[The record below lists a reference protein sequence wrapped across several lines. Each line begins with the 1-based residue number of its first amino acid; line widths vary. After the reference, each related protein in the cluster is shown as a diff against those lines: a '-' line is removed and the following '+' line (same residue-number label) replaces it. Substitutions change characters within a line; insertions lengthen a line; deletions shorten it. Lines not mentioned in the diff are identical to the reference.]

1 MESTDALVPIIYAVA
16 TVIAAVLG
24 SVVWRHREKTGA
36 VPLVV
41 AMTGAVIWAGS
52 LFARSTVDHY
62 SLSTFFL
69 RFLYVGVGASVLGSF
84 LFVLVYTGRERLLT
98 RRAVV
103 LLSIEP
109 ALLVL
114 FAFANP
120 GDLFFDSVYRDPTVV
135 GGIGFR
141 WGPAF
146 DVHLVYSY
154 CLSLAGTILILEFL
168 YNSRSLY
175 RGQAA
180 MLVGATASPL
190 LTNVVY
196 TFDVMGSIEI
206 DTTPIGFI
214 VAGALYSVAIV
225 RYRLVDIVP
234 IARDRVLDSVTDGVF
249 VVDTQNRLIDVNPV
263 GRAWLE
269 AFDESP
275 IGTDLDSLFA
285 EVPELR
291 DEFRGLRDRRAE
303 TERELAFRG
312 GHFHVRTTPIEDGR
326 DRHVGWLFVV
336 RDITERKR
344 REARLRRQNER
355 LERFAD
361 LVSHDL
367 RNPLNVADGY
377 LDLARETDDDE
388 AYLDEIERSHER
400 METIIEDVLALAREG
415 ADVTDPEPIALAAIA
430 ERAWNGVDT
439 GAASLA
445 IDADASILADP
456 ERTTRLLENLFRN
469 SLEHGTER
477 SAGADLEVAVGTL
490 DGARDGSAP
499 GFYVADDGGGIP
511 PSQRD
516 RVFEGGYTTDEDGTG
531 FGLAIVDEIATAHG
545 WTSAVAESDT
555 GGARFEFRGVEPAA
569 DATSSDAGSA
579 TDAAAIETD
588 SSRP

>member
-1 MESTDALVPIIYAVA
+1 MESTDVLVPIIYAVA

-24 SVVWRHREKTGA
+24 GVIWRHREKTGA

-41 AMTGAVIWAGS
+41 AMAGAVIWAGS
-52 LFARSTVDHY
+52 LFARSAVDHV
-62 SLSTFFL
+62 SLSVFFL

-84 LFVLVYTGRERLLT
+84 LFVLAYTGREHLLT
-98 RRAVV
+98 RRTIA

-109 ALLVL
+109 VLLVA

-120 GDLFFDSVYRDPTVV
+120 GNLFFESIFRDPTVV
-135 GGIGFR
+135 GGIGFQ

-168 YNSRSLY
+168 HNSRSLY

-180 MLVGATASPL
+180 MLVGASTSPL

-196 TFDVMGSIEI
+196 TLDVLGSIDI

-225 RYRLVDIVP
+225 RYRLVDIAP
-234 IARDRVLDSVTDGVF
+234 IARDRVLDTVTDGVF
-249 VVDTQNRLIDVNPV
+249 VVDTENRLIDVNPA
-263 GRAWLE
+263 GRALLE
-269 AFDESP
+269 EFDESP
-275 IGTDLDSLFA
+275 IGTDLGSLFA
-285 EVPELR
+285 DRPELR
-291 DEFRGLRDRRAE
+291 DEFRGLRDRPVE
-303 TERELAFRG
+303 TERELALRD

-344 REARLRRQNER
+344 REAELQRQNER

-377 LDLARETDDDE
+377 LELARETDDE
-388 AYLDEIERSHER
+388 EYLDEIERSHDR
-400 METIIEDVLALAREG
+400 MATIIDDVLALAREG
-415 ADVTDPEPIALAAIA
+415 ADVTDPEPVALEDVT

-445 IDADASILADP
+445 IDTDASILADP
-456 ERTTRLLENLFRN
+456 ERITRLLENLFRN
-469 SLEHGTER
+469 SLEHGAER
-477 SAGADLEVAVGTL
+477 ADGADLEVAVGTL
-490 DGARDGSAP
+490 GNSGDGSAA
-499 GFYVADDGGGIP
+499 GFYVADDGDGIP
-511 PSQRD
+511 SSQRG

-531 FGLAIVDEIATAHG
+531 FGLAIVAEIATAHD
-545 WTSAVAESDT
+545 WTSAVAESDA
-555 GGARFEFRGVEPAA
+555 GGARFEFRGVEPAGDATPA
-569 DATSSDAGSA
+569 DAEIESTESPLRSDPSQ
-579 TDAAAIETD
+579 
-588 SSRP
+588 P

>member
-1 MESTDALVPIIYAVA
+1 MESTNALVPIIYAVA

-24 SVVWRHREKTGA
+24 GAIWRHREKTGV

-41 AMTGAVIWAGS
+41 AMAGAVIWAGS
-52 LFARSTVDHY
+52 LFARSAVDHV
-62 SLSTFFL
+62 SLSVFFL

-84 LFVLVYTGRERLLT
+84 LFVLAYTGRERLLT
-98 RRAVV
+98 RRTVA

-109 ALLVL
+109 VLLVA

-120 GDLFFDSVYRDPTVV
+120 GNLFFESISRDPTVV
-135 GGIGFR
+135 GGIAFR

-168 YNSRSLY
+168 HNSRSLY

-180 MLVGATASPL
+180 MLVGASASPL

-196 TFDVMGSIEI
+196 TLDVLGSIDI

-214 VAGALYSVAIV
+214 VGGALYSVAIV
-225 RYRLVDIVP
+225 RYRLVDIAP
-234 IARDRVLDSVTDGVF
+234 IARDRVLDTVTDGVF
-249 VVDTQNRLIDVNPV
+249 VVDTQNRLIDVNSV

-269 AFDESP
+269 EFDESP

-285 EVPELR
+285 DRPELR
-291 DEFRGLRDRRAE
+291 DEFRGLRDRSVE

-336 RDITERKR
+336 RDITDRKR
-344 REARLRRQNER
+344 REAELQRQNER

-377 LDLARETDDDE
+377 LELARETDDE
-388 AYLDEIERSHER
+388 EYLDEIERSHER
-400 METIIEDVLALAREG
+400 MATIIDDVLALAREG
-415 ADVTDPEPIALAAIA
+415 AEVTDPEPVALAAIA

-445 IDADASILADP
+445 IDTDASILADP
-456 ERTTRLLENLFRN
+456 ERTTRLFENLFRN
-469 SLEHGTER
+469 SLEHGAER
-477 SAGADLEVAVGTL
+477 GDGADLEVAVRTL
-490 DGARDGSAP
+490 GDSGDGSDA
-499 GFYVADDGGGIP
+499 GFYVADDGVGLP
-511 PSQRD
+511 SSQRG
-516 RVFEGGYTTDEDGTG
+516 RVFEGGYTTDENGTG
-531 FGLAIVDEIATAHG
+531 FGLAIVEEIATAHG
-545 WTSAVAESDT
+545 WAIEAAESDA
-555 GGARFEFRGVEPAA
+555 GGARFEFTG
-569 DATSSDAGSA
+569 
-579 TDAAAIETD
+579 IETD
-588 SSRP
+588 DRDATAPTAD